1 MTQPMEPQHSPVRT
15 PSTPAGKTLAMPT
28 KTLYSDDAYLSIFEA
43 RIVAVESQAV
53 ALDQTAFYP
62 GGGGQMA
69 DRGALL
75 VGGRRLPLAGLRKDG
90 AVIWHE
96 LAPEALAEAIA
107 GGDSADLATLG
118 LAPGSRVQGELDWQ
132 FRYRMMRTH
141 TALHILCGLI
151 FRNYGAQV
159 TGGQMYPDR
168 ARMDFAM
175 ETFTPALIGD
185 IERSVNEAVQED
197 HPIKV
202 YRLPRAEAMEI
213 PDLIRT
219 KINLLPPGIA
229 EIRIVEITGLDLQ
242 ADGGTHVRSTREVGG
257 VKVIKTE
264 NKGKQN
270 KRMEIA
276 LVDDD

>member
-1 MTQPMEPQHSPVRT
+1 VA
-15 PSTPAGKTLAMPT
+15 PSIHAAETLATPT
-28 KTLYSDDAYLSIFEA
+28 KPLYHDDAYLSRFEA
-43 RIVAVESQAV
+43 RIVAVNGQAV
-53 ALDQTAFYP
+53 AFDQTAFYP

-75 VGGRRLPLAGLRKDG
+75 VGGRRLPLARLHKVGD
-90 AVIWHE
+90 VIWHE
-96 LAPEALAEAIA
+96 LAPEALAD
-107 GGDSADLATLG
+107 GDLAALG
-118 LAPGSRVQGELDWQ
+118 LTNGASVQGELDWP
-132 FRYRMMRTH
+132 FRYSMMRTH

-175 ETFTPALIGD
+175 EAFTAALIGD
-185 IERSVNEAVQED
+185 IERCVNEAVQED

-219 KINLLPPGIA
+219 KINLLPPTID

-276 LVDDD
+276 LVDDE